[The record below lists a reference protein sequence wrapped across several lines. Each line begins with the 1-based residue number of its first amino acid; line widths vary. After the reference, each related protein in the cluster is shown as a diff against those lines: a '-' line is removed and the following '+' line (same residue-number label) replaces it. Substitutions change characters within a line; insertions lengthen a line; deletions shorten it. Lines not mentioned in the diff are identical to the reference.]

1 VGFLLLLPP
10 PPPPVLLLLLR
21 RELWRL
27 QRNREGDI
35 YGGCTALFIA
45 AERGHIRCAEVLLHH
60 GVAFVDKPSPNGQS
74 PLFVACEG
82 GHLEVARLLLFSG
95 ADCELQNR
103 SGFTSFMAACE
114 NGHLDVAQLLIDWG
128 ADPDHT
134 DNEGLS
140 AWLIACSEGHCDVLN
155 WLSTL
160 GNHVDVTRRDH
171 RGQDSFFAATAG
183 GHNDVLK
190 LLEGLGLDEGGTL
203 SNPFRQCWRGHRH
216 TAHKDEQRLH
226 DRQERIQVAVDQ
238 ATDQIFKPSKEYAEC
253 TAEEQRVR
261 RIDMLKMVT
270 GSWVN
275 EFDRQ
280 RRIDER

>member
-1 VGFLLLLPP
+1 MG
-10 PPPPVLLLLLR
+10 LLLLLLLLLVLLR
-21 RELWRL
+21 HALWRL
-27 QRNREGDI
+27 QRKVEGDVN
-35 YGGCTALFIA
+35 GGCTALFIA
-45 AERGHIRCAEVLLHH
+45 AERGHNGCVEALLHH
-60 GVAFVDKPSPNGQS
+60 GVAVVDKPSSRGQS

-95 ADCELQNR
+95 ADCEVQDR

-114 NGHLDVAQLLIDWG
+114 NGHLELAQLLIDWG

-134 DNEGLS
+134 NNEGQS
-140 AWLIACSEGHCDVLN
+140 AWLIACSEGHCNVLN
-155 WLSTL
+155 WLCTL

-183 GHNDVLK
+183 GHSDVLK
-190 LLEGLGLDEGGTL
+190 LLGGLGLDEGGTL
-203 SNPFRQCWRGHRH
+203 SNPFRQCWRGQRH

-226 DRQERIQVAVDQ
+226 DRKERIQVAVDK
-238 ATDQIFKPSKEYAEC
+238 AMDQIYTPAKEYAEC
-253 TAEEQRVR
+253 PAEERRSR
-261 RIDMLKMVT
+261 RIGMLKVVT

-280 RRIDER
+280 RRVTAR